1 MFHILIGIGGLPVYL
16 STEPV
21 CVITFTFLFT
31 LLFLCG
37 DDDTA
42 KACFSSSRL
51 RAFALLGLRA
61 SAVVGSF
68 LGCRSL
74 VFPPCIS
81 CFRTLFKYSYIS
93 SCLLFVHCK

>member
-21 CVITFTFLFT
+21 CVITFLFT

-42 KACFSSSRL
+42 KACFST
-51 RAFALLGLRA
+51 FAVA
-61 SAVVGSF
+61 D
-68 LGCRSL
+68 
-74 VFPPCIS
+74 
-81 CFRTLFKYSYIS
+81 
-93 SCLLFVHCK
+93 

>member
-42 KACFSSSRL
+42 KACFST
-51 RAFALLGLRA
+51 FAV
-61 SAVVGSF
+61 SA
-68 LGCRSL
+68 
-74 VFPPCIS
+74 
-81 CFRTLFKYSYIS
+81 
-93 SCLLFVHCK
+93 

>member
-1 MFHILIGIGGLPVYL
+1 MIRSKKSCFNVSHFDRNRWTACL

-42 KACFSSSRL
+42 KACFST
-51 RAFALLGLRA
+51 FAVA
-61 SAVVGSF
+61 D
-68 LGCRSL
+68 
-74 VFPPCIS
+74 
-81 CFRTLFKYSYIS
+81 
-93 SCLLFVHCK
+93 